1 MNERLLH
8 SLARISQELAHD
20 LKADCNLT
28 ELDQL
33 RLENYFGMMHIA
45 YAEWKQRHGRPPTY
59 LADPAQ
65 ESHRDDDASH
75 ASS

>member
-8 SLARISQELAHD
+8 SFARISQELTHA
-20 LKADCNLT
+20 LKTDCNLT

-33 RLENYFGMMHIA
+33 RLENYFWMMHIA

-59 LADPAQ
+59 WADPAQ
-65 ESHRDDDASH
+65 ESHRDDNDSRASP
-75 ASS
+75 